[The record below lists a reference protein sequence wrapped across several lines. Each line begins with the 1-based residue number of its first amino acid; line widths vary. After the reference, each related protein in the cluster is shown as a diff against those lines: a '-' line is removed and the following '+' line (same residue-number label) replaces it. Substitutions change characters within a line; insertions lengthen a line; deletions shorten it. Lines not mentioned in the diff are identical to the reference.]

1 MAARTSQQSYAAFFE
16 DFDED
21 ANVTI
26 PETRTVAN
34 VAAKR
39 SKADPQQSG
48 TSTDGASDSGY
59 SSRTAATVGS
69 ADSLPTGKRSP
80 PFVQLDTV
88 IANRDIERVRGRPDD
103 REREKSKSKGKD
115 RQSRE
120 TNPSTSNGTTSTIH
134 VPNMRRSSSRPAPKR
149 SSSKARKWESTHGRH
164 APDTCP
170 DCDQYGYHNVPM
182 GAHPLPD
189 PHPVDYGS
197 YMHPQSHGY
206 DIPPSPH
213 PQSYHYP
220 PVATQEIVSS
230 RRDRSNSY
238 HQSRPMS
245 YHAGAMPDMNMYMHM
260 TPSTPAYEQQHGPPI
275 SASAYAH
282 YMAPYNM
289 PNGPVAPPHLPHMSY
304 ESAPPPPFERPRAA
318 STSRSPEK
326 PTGRRGSMY
335 GTPVVEYPSSPAPH
349 RSDGLQRQ
357 PSSREVRVRRESVS
371 QPSTYDPDEDFYRMP
386 PPPLPKGKPPSQV
399 IIPPRRP
406 SARKASTST
415 STPTMSRRPEGIDM
429 DDLRAALPLTRVGR
443 KKSREAVLSERRP
456 SAPGKAGIRTTSY
469 HDPGRAARI
478 SIENSRRRRSS
489 VYGVEQTK
497 DLDQKQRE
505 AEEYQSTRTSRA
517 TPLTLDSLVK
527 CRRSHRA
534 DSDSG
539 SLRTRTD
546 SSRGSDAKTK
556 SAISRPEDDEITV
569 MIGGLRI
576 GVSKDHIDR
585 QVINLRSGEEG
596 SLELNIEGRRPKRY
610 FLSRSESLSGTGG
623 GAVRREIEESRR
635 LHHDSSSDRASR
647 RSSRSGYSGRGLLES

>member
-120 TNPSTSNGTTSTIH
+120 TNSSTSNGTTSTIH

-220 PVATQEIVSS
+220 PIATQEIVSS

-238 HQSRPMS
+238 HQ
-245 YHAGAMPDMNMYMHM
+245 
-260 TPSTPAYEQQHGPPI
+260 T
-275 SASAYAH
+275 
-282 YMAPYNM
+282 
-289 PNGPVAPPHLPHMSY
+289 
-304 ESAPPPPFERPRAA
+304 A

-386 PPPLPKGKPPSQV
+386 PPPLPKSKPPSQV

-429 DDLRAALPLTRVGR
+429 DDLRAALPPTRVGR

-596 SLELNIEGRRPKRY
+596 SLELNIEGRRSKRY

-635 LHHDSSSDRASR
+635 LRHDSSSDRASR

>member
-80 PFVQLDTV
+80 PFVQLDAV

-115 RQSRE
+115 RQSKE
-120 TNPSTSNGTTSTIH
+120 TNSSTSNGTTSTIH

-170 DCDQYGYHNVPM
+170 DCDQYGYHNVSM

-289 PNGPVAPPHLPHMSY
+289 PNGPVAPPHPSHMSY

-335 GTPVVEYPSSPAPH
+335 GTPVVEYPSSPGSASQRWIAATAFLTGSSCFPIFTACLPPH
-349 RSDGLQRQ
+349 SPKANPRLRSSFPLVDHLPAKRPLQHPLRPCHDAQKASIWMTFVQ
-357 PSSREVRVRRESVS
+357 PFLQPESAGKCPEK
-371 QPSTYDPDEDFYRMP
+371 PSCPSDDPARLGKQASEP
-386 PPPLPKGKPPSQV
+386 PPTTILGE
-399 IIPPRRP
+399 RP
-406 SARKASTST
+406 AS
-415 STPTMSRRPEGIDM
+415 R
-429 DDLRAALPLTRVGR
+429 LRTA
-443 KKSREAVLSERRP
+443 
-456 SAPGKAGIRTTSY
+456 
-469 HDPGRAARI
+469 
-478 SIENSRRRRSS
+478 RRRRSS

-505 AEEYQSTRTSRA
+505 AEEYQSARTSRA

-635 LHHDSSSDRASR
+635 LRHDSSSDRASR

>member
-1 MAARTSQQSYAAFFE
+1 MASRNSQQSYAAFFE

-34 VAAKR
+34 ASVKR
-39 SKADPQQSG
+39 SKADIQQSG

-69 ADSLPTGKRSP
+69 ADSLPTGKKTP

-103 REREKSKSKGKD
+103 REREKSKSRGKD
-115 RQSRE
+115 RESRE
-120 TNPSTSNGTTSTIH
+120 THHSSSSSGATMHTITGVH
-134 VPNMRRSSSRPAPKR
+134 RSSSRPAPKR

-164 APDTCP
+164 APDTCL
-170 DCDQYGYHNVPM
+170 DCDQYGYHHMPM
-182 GAHPLPD
+182 GPPPLPD
-189 PHPVDYGS
+189 PHPADYGS

-206 DIPPSPH
+206 DIPSSPH

-220 PVATQEIVSS
+220 PIVSQEIVSS

-245 YHAGAMPDMNMYMHM
+245 FHSGTMPDMNMYMHM
-260 TPSTPAYEQQHGPPI
+260 VPQTPAYEQHGPPI

-282 YMAPYNM
+282 YMQPYM
-289 PNGPVAPPHLPHMSY
+289 SNGPVAPPLPSHMAY
-304 ESAPPPPFERPRAA
+304 ESAPSPNFERPRAA

-326 PTGRRGSMY
+326 PTGRRASMY
-335 GTPVVEYPSSPAPH
+335 GTPVVEYPHSPSTH
-349 RSDGLQRQ
+349 RSEDLHRQ
-357 PSSREVRVRRESVS
+357 PSSREVRARRESVS

-386 PPPLPKGKPPSQV
+386 PPPVPKSKPPPQV

-406 SARKASTST
+406 SARKAATAT
-415 STPTMSRRPEGIDM
+415 STPTTSRRPEGIDM
-429 DDLRAALPLTRVGR
+429 DDLRAALPPSRLGR
-443 KKSREAVLSERRP
+443 KKSRDAVLSERRP

-478 SIENSRRRRSS
+478 SIEHSRRRSS
-489 VYGVEQTK
+489 VYGLEQPK
-497 DLDQKQRE
+497 DFDQKQRE
-505 AEEYQSTRTSRA
+505 AEEYQSSRTSRA
-517 TPLTLDSLVK
+517 TPLTLDTLVK
-527 CRRSHRA
+527 SRRSHRA

-546 SSRGSDAKTK
+546 SSRGSDVKTK
-556 SAISRPEDDEITV
+556 SGISRPEDDEITV

-576 GVSKDHIDR
+576 GVPKDNIDR

-596 SLELNIEGRRPKRY
+596 SLEVNIEGRRPKRY
-610 FLSRSESLSGTGG
+610 FLSRSESLSGS
-623 GAVRREIEESRR
+623 RRDIEESRR
-635 LHHDSSSDRASR
+635 LRQDSSSDRASR